1 MKRVQKER
9 TECPNR
15 AELLANIVIKCW
27 ERKTDEETLDPYR
40 AKVVKDVIIRY
51 VGNRSTRKDMESTV
65 LALTGSSLCT
75 ETLDRILRLAEEPFI
90 PELLTPVTRRQGA
103 KQYWTEDEDLR
114 LYAAVYRFGVDCWP
128 KVSHF
133 VQNGRSRV
141 QCYQRWTRVLQPS
154 LTSTWTDDEVS
165 RLMDLAGSNKYS
177 WGHIAT
183 VIQTKSDLQ
192 CRYKY
197 MAVAAQKQN
206 KERTQGENDL
216 VFSDSDDAFF
226 LDSGSVREVCC
237 TLGITRW
244 KSQQTPI

>member
-9 TECPNR
+9 AESPNK

-27 ERKTDEETLDPYR
+27 ERKSDDEAMDPYR
-40 AKVVKDVIIRY
+40 ARVVKDVIIRY
-51 VGNRSTRKDMESTV
+51 IGNRSTRKDMESTV
-65 LALTGSSLCT
+65 HALTGSPLCT
-75 ETLDRILRLAEEPFI
+75 ETLYRILRLAEETFI
-90 PELLTPVTRRQGA
+90 SEAPTPAARRQGG
-103 KQYWTEDEDLR
+103 KQYWTEDEDMR

-128 KVSHF
+128 KVSQF

-154 LTSTWTDDEVS
+154 LTSTWTDEEVS
-165 RLMDLAGSNKYS
+165 RLMELASSNKYS

-197 MAVAAQKQN
+197 MALAAQKQN
-206 KERTQGENDL
+206 KEKTQGECDL

-226 LDSGSVREVCC
+226 LDSGSMREVCC
-237 TLGITRW
+237 TIGISRW